1 MITIPDTLDLDND
14 ENIAIVRQ
22 SILAPMIAKQDYA
35 SAIEVLQAI
44 LNAQP
49 DRIRERSEIASYYAR
64 LGRQT
69 EAESEIQTALSYGP
83 ENPAICAQAIQIS
96 LQFKNNKQAAE
107 MALGYLPDCL
117 SDPRLSDLSTT
128 ALYRDGQLERAAE
141 AARISVALNRD
152 ALSVVTRAAGVLTRA
167 GCASE
172 AALALSDA
180 DVLLSEDA
188 AAFFE
193 YGNAKFQLNKQDP
206 AALEILQAAFD
217 MAPENGR
224 AADLLLRALLA
235 NGKNRAAVEVVEK
248 SGITFS
254 KSSSFKLQF
263 ARALRSVRRYDEAA
277 DIMVELSN
285 ADPDNSILRRQ
296 CASALAMAGRQ
307 QEALGAYQHDLDVRA
322 EGLPET
328 LVEGLEKISARLE
341 DANIPTARFE
351 WAYQRLKDLG
361 VEPVDRDAWEKRV
374 RWINLADY
382 LILDWLECN
391 PEQGDQVMA
400 LIDGVEA
407 GAKKIRDNITADKGA
422 FLVTGHIGA
431 LFAGPAAFVASGLD
445 GVWVAST
452 PVIDSGPAAGR
463 ILSTS
468 STDEMGLA
476 RAIMSAVKG
485 GRIVTIAI
493 DGAGVPNLPRRTL
506 FNRQVG
512 LSDYVPRTCYRTGIK
527 SFFSIS
533 LWDAD
538 RIKTDVIALPTPN
551 AGETRDAFVDRW
563 FDAYINE
570 IKAVFINHADNL
582 RMSGGFWSGIST

>member
-1 MITIPDTLDLDND
+1 MITIPDTLDLKSD
-14 ENIAIVRQ
+14 ENIAIIRRT
-22 SILAPMIAKQDYA
+22 ILAPMITKQDYA

-44 LNAQP
+44 LNVQP

-64 LGRQT
+64 LGRQA
-69 EAESEIQTALSYGP
+69 EAENEIQTAVSFGP

-96 LQFKNNKQAAE
+96 LQFKNNSQAAE

-117 SDPRLSDLSTT
+117 SDPRLADLSTT
-128 ALYRDGQLERAAE
+128 ALYRDGQLDRAAE
-141 AARISVALNRD
+141 AARASVALNRD
-152 ALSVVTRAAGVLTRA
+152 ALSIVARAAGVLTTA

-172 AALALSDA
+172 AVLALSDA
-180 DVLLSEDA
+180 DVLLSQDA

-193 YGNAKFQLNKQDP
+193 YGKAKFQLNKQDP
-206 AALEILQAAFD
+206 DALEILQVAFD

-235 NGKNRAAVEVVEK
+235 NGKNHAAVEVVEN
-248 SGITFS
+248 SGITLS

-263 ARALRSVRRYDEAA
+263 ARALRATRRYDEAA

-307 QEALGAYQHDLDVRA
+307 QQALGAYRHDLDVRA
-322 EGLPET
+322 EGLPDT
-328 LVEGLEKISARLE
+328 LAAGLKNIAGRLR
-341 DANIPTARFE
+341 DAKIPTARFE
-351 WAYQRLKDLG
+351 WAYQRLKDLRAA
-361 VEPVDRDAWEKRV
+361 PDDRVAWEDRV

-391 PEQGDQVMA
+391 PGQGDQVMS
-400 LIDGVEA
+400 LIDGVDTSA
-407 GAKKIRDNITADKGA
+407 AKIRDHMTVGEGA

-431 LFAGPAAFVASGLD
+431 LFAGPAALVASGLD
-445 GVWVAST
+445 PIWVAST

-476 RAIMSAVKG
+476 RAIMSAVQG
-485 GRIVTIAI
+485 GHIVTIAI

-506 FNRQVG
+506 FNRQIG
-512 LSDYVPRTCYRTGIK
+512 LSTFVPRTCYRTGIK
-527 SFFSIS
+527 SLFSVS
-533 LWDAD
+533 LWVGG
-538 RIKTDVIALPTPN
+538 RIKIDVIALPTPR
-551 AGETRDAFVDRW
+551 ADETCDAFVDRW
-563 FDAYINE
+563 FDVYINGIE
-570 IKAVFINHADNL
+570 DVFRNNPDNL
-582 RMSGGFWSGIST
+582 RMSGGFWSGITT